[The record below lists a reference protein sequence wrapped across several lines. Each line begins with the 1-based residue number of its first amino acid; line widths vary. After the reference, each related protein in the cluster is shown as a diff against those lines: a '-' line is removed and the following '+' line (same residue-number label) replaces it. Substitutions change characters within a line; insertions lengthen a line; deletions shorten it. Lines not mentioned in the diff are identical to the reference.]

1 MMKRAVMLL
10 FLSMAVVANATLY
23 LTVNGEINPA
33 DSTIWIT
40 PSTWVVI
47 GVWDDNGQTTP
58 GSLALGL
65 TMGPGSLDAGRI
77 TSQEG
82 VNAAMVDDASAA
94 KGFGLQNFFV
104 SLDISATQTGML
116 VNEIDFHC
124 DGPGDVTIALVN
136 DDGLVVDS
144 QVIHQ
149 APEPMTIALLGLGG
163 LFLRRRVA

>member
-1 MMKRAVMLL
+1 MMKKVLMLL
-10 FLSMAVVANATLY
+10 FLSLAVVANANLY

-40 PSTWVVI
+40 PSTWIVL
-47 GVWDDNGQTTP
+47 GVWDDNGQTVP
-58 GSLALGL
+58 GTLALGL
-65 TMGPGSLDAGRI
+65 TMGPGSLDASGI
-77 TSQEG
+77 ISQEG
-82 VNAAMVDDASAA
+82 VNAAMVDDAAA
-94 KGFGLQNFFV
+94 AERKGLQNFFI

-149 APEPMTIALLGLGG
+149 VPEPMTIALLGLGG
-163 LFLRRRVA
+163 LFLRRRIA